1 MRPAFVVL
9 ASLVLASTTA
19 SADVTRALKAELS
32 ADPSRPFRVENL
44 VGHMVVRQGT
54 GSRVTVTATIHG
66 EDQKAAA
73 LLRLEEVRDAK
84 TGQPTLR
91 MQYPLNEYTTYRYGA
106 DGKSDSGGGFFE
118 SLFSGKSTVTY
129 DGTRVTVSSSRGL
142 ALYADLVVEI
152 PRGASGTFR
161 NVVGKL
167 EGSGVD
173 GALRFDS
180 GSGDI
185 ALRDFKGEVTADT
198 GSGDVNATA
207 GQGSFKCNTGSGD
220 CRLKEFAGERLDL
233 DTGSGDIDVTGSRAR
248 LVKADT
254 GSGDVRLDVDDAE
267 EISADTGSGDVS
279 VEAGGSNL
287 SRIKADTG
295 SGDVALKLPRNA
307 GFQLMADTGSGDVT
321 SGFDD
326 ATAIVER
333 RKVKGYKR
341 GDLKVK
347 IDVDTGSG
355 DVSVGPGRF

>member
-1 MRPAFVVL
+1 
-9 ASLVLASTTA
+9 
-19 SADVTRALKAELS
+19 
-32 ADPSRPFRVENL
+32 
-44 VGHMVVRQGT
+44 
-54 GSRVTVTATIHG
+54 
-66 EDQKAAA
+66 
-73 LLRLEEVRDAK
+73 
-84 TGQPTLR
+84 
-91 MQYPLNEYTTYRYGA
+91 
-106 DGKSDSGGGFFE
+106 
-118 SLFSGKSTVTY
+118 
-129 DGTRVTVSSSRGL
+129 VSSSRGL

-198 GSGDVNATA
+198 GSGD
-207 GQGSFKCNTGSGD
+207 
-220 CRLKEFAGERLDL
+220 
-233 DTGSGDIDVTGSRAR
+233 IDVTGSRAR
-248 LVKADT
+248 FVKADT
-254 GSGDVRLDVDDAE
+254 GSGDVRLDVDDTE
-267 EISADTGSGDVS
+267 EISAETGSGDVS